1 MRKRWV
7 LFSILSF
14 VFMGVTIAQPRGME
28 EKREKIESMKV
39 GFITQKLNLTT
50 EEAQKFWPVYNRYND
65 ELEKSRKQFRGK
77 VLEERKNVD
86 NMTEKEAEKA
96 LEDMLAYRASEV
108 ELTRKYTEEFK
119 KVLPAQKVV
128 KLFIAEQEFK
138 RELLKQL
145 KEQHKNR
152 Q

>member
-1 MRKRWV
+1 MRKRWL

-14 VFMGVTIAQPRGME
+14 VFMGITIAQPGGME

-77 VLEERKNVD
+77 VLEERKNID

-96 LEDMLAYRASEV
+96 LEDMLAYRTSEV

-152 Q
+152 